1 MPNTREKLIEILEV
15 LFCSATALDIADYL
29 IANGVT
35 LANQVASSSKQ
46 LASSE
51 WIPVTERLPNK
62 DGKYL
67 TYYHNHF
74 GDITRVLWFAKD
86 ARKVNKYDFHR
97 SWKKVWYEYDSEYG
111 YFTID
116 DVTHWMPLP
125 EPPMDVT
132 E

>member
-1 MPNTREKLIEILEV
+1 MREKVIEFLDEAINKIKSMEEKCDACANAKNSCIAKLQAENAHLKEV
-15 LFCSATALDIADYL
+15 
-29 IANGVT
+29 
-35 LANQVASSSKQ
+35 QK
-46 LASSE
+46 
-51 WIPVTERLPNK
+51 WIPVTERLPDK

-74 GDITRVLWFAKD
+74 VDITRVLDFAKD
-86 ARKVNKYDFHR
+86 ARKVNKYDFLR

-125 EPPMDVT
+125 EAPKG

>member
-1 MPNTREKLIEILEV
+1 MKELIELLRYTEVNGDRDPQNYVTNLCGSCYLCEQAADALER
-15 LFCSATALDIADYL
+15 LEK
-29 IANGVT
+29 
-35 LANQVASSSKQ
+35 QVQK
-46 LASSE
+46 
-51 WIPVTERLPNK
+51 WIPVSERLPDK

-74 GDITRVLWFAKD
+74 GDITRVLDFAKD
-86 ARKVNKYDFHR
+86 ARKVNKYDFHQ

-125 EPPMDVT
+125 EPPKGET

>member
-1 MPNTREKLIEILEV
+1 MPNTREKLIELLCNSLCFGYDDV
-15 LFCSATALDIADYL
+15 TGSDYVMLNKTADRL
-29 IANGVT
+29 ISNGVT
-35 LANQVASSSKQ
+35 VQK
-46 LASSE
+46 
-51 WIPVTERLPNK
+51 WIPVTERLPDK

-74 GDITRVLWFAKD
+74 GDITRVLDFAKD
-86 ARKVNKYDFHR
+86 ARKVNKYDFHQ
-97 SWKKVWYEYDSEYG
+97 SWKKVWYEYDSECG

-125 EPPMDVT
+125 EPPKGET

>member
-1 MPNTREKLIEILEV
+1 MDNYT
-15 LFCSATALDIADYL
+15 ATEEAYKKGYKKGYAD
-29 IANGVT
+29 AT
-35 LANQVASSSKQ
+35 K
-46 LASSE
+46 
-51 WIPVTERLPNK
+51 WIPVTERLPK
-62 DGKYL
+62 EDGKYL

-86 ARKVNKYDFHR
+86 ARKVNKYDFYR

-125 EPPMDVT
+125 QPPKG